1 MDRKR
6 KKQKNFDV
14 NDYIIKRRNHLQ
26 KILSVLEH
34 SHISEVNY
42 DSSNKAFFSGSIESA
57 FKMNQKSFEGIPKSL
72 NRNVQDIYKLLGD
85 PEREIY
91 IGGWTIMS
99 VKNAIERYKELCK
112 LNRTDVFDIGYQYM
126 GMGHIKMISCDL
138 NNHLLFYRP
147 DGGSNAYDRED
158 NLNLLIKDGSK
169 NYTKFYFSEWF
180 YNIKIED
187 KNSTDYQVNYST
199 NNN

>member
-1 MDRKR
+1 METKSRKR
-6 KKQKNFDV
+6 KASDMDNF
-14 NDYIIKRRNHLQ
+14 ILKRKNHLQ

-34 SHISEVNY
+34 SHISNKNY
-42 DSSNKAFFSGSIESA
+42 DSSDKAFFSGNIESA
-57 FKMNQKSFEGIPKSL
+57 FKMDSKPIEGLPKSL
-72 NRNVQDIYKLLGD
+72 NRNILDIYKLLGD

-112 LNRTDVFDIGYQYM
+112 LNRSDIFDIGYQYM

-147 DGGSNAYDRED
+147 DGGSNCYDREY
-158 NLNLLIKDGSK
+158 NLNNLIQNGSK
-169 NYTKFYFSEWF
+169 NYTKFYFSDWF
-180 YNIKIED
+180 YNIEIETIKSDD
-187 KNSTDYQVNYST
+187 KNYSNNY
-199 NNN
+199 